1 MEEITIRKELRPL
14 TIDPEFRDIIPP
26 LMDEE
31 RQMLEDSIVANGC
44 ETPLTV
50 WNNTIVD
57 GHNRYDICQEHGIPF
72 AIMEKNFEN
81 REAAMMWMISTQ
93 LGRRNLT
100 VYQKGEL
107 ALKYEP
113 LIKAKAKKRQATS
126 ISGGRV
132 QLPSTLTEG
141 NEAGET
147 RQKIAEIAG
156 TSTGTI
162 RKVKKLAEAADEETK
177 RKLRHG
183 DVSINKAYTALMQK
197 EHEGETKI
205 CERCK
210 RDKPMSEFSIP
221 SNAHGFSPLCKDCEM
236 EISSASKAAAEV
248 ASKTTAP
255 VETQPI
261 PNITSMVMHKGHPI
275 HVATDLPDT
284 PDMFQTVA
292 KLLKYTGEE
301 YLLGITATLRR
312 YTGSMVS
319 DVNTEALVMILD
331 NVATAA
337 EDLIGNKIKE
347 MQTNE

>member
-1 MEEITIRKELRPL
+1 MEEITILKGLRTL
-14 TIDPEFRDIIPP
+14 AIDSEFRELIPP
-26 LMDEE
+26 LMEEE
-31 RQMLEDSIVANGC
+31 RKILEDSIVANGC

-81 REAAMMWMISTQ
+81 REAAMMWMISIQ

-100 VYQKGEL
+100 TYQKSEL
-107 ALKYEP
+107 ALKFEP
-113 LIKAKAKKRQATS
+113 LLREQAKERQATS
-126 ISGGRV
+126 TGGNCPQLV
-132 QLPSTLTEG
+132 QNSSQAG
-141 NEAGET
+141 NGEKT
-147 RQKIAEIAG
+147 RQKIADIAG
-156 TSTGTI
+156 VSHDTI
-162 RKVKKLAEAADEETK
+162 KKVKKLAEAADEETK

-221 SNAHGFSPLCKDCEM
+221 SNAHGFSPLCKDCET
-236 EISSASKAAAEV
+236 EISGASKAAAEV

-261 PNITSMVMHKGHPI
+261 PNITSMVMHMGHPI

-319 DVNTEALVMILD
+319 DVNTEVLVTILD

>member
-72 AIMEKNFEN
+72 AIMEKEFEN
-81 REAAMMWMISTQ
+81 RDEALMWMISTQ

-100 VYQKGEL
+100 TYQKGVL
-107 ALKYEP
+107 ALKFEP
-113 LIKAKAKKRQATS
+113 LLREQAKERQATS
-126 ISGGRV
+126 TGGNNPRLV
-132 QLPSTLTEG
+132 QNSSQ
-141 NEAGET
+141 AGEGEKT
-147 RQKIAEIAG
+147 RQKLANIAG
-156 TSTGTI
+156 VSHDTI
-162 RKVKKLAEAADEETK
+162 KKVKKLTESADEETK
-177 RKLRHG
+177 RKLCHG

-197 EHEGETKI
+197 EHDGETKI

-210 RDKPMSEFSIP
+210 RDMPLSEFSIP
-221 SNAHGFSPLCKDCEM
+221 SNAHGFSPLCKDCEA
-236 EISSASKAAAEV
+236 EISSASKTAAAV
-248 ASKTTAP
+248 ASKTTVP

-261 PNITSMVMHKGHPI
+261 PNMTSMVLYKGHPI

-301 YLLGITATLRR
+301 YLLGIAATLRR

-319 DVNTEALVMILD
+319 DVNTEALVTILD
-331 NVATAA
+331 NVAAAA
-337 EDLIGNKIKE
+337 EDLIDHKIKE
-347 MQTNE
+347 IQTNE